1 MNIKSLLLGSAA
13 ALAAV
18 SGAQAADAIVA
29 AEPEAMEYVRVCDAF
44 GTGYF
49 YIPGTETCLKIGGY
63 VRTQVEFGDTNA
75 GFEGS
80 IGNLSGNNNWGS
92 YTRAYL
98 TVSAKNDTEYGALSS
113 YINLQADSSHTGNN
127 NSDGGVILDGA
138 WINIAGFD
146 VGYFY
151 NWWDDFALSG
161 ETEEAGGNLFNAIR
175 YTYDGG
181 SFQAGIAVED
191 LGSDAREQPSHD
203 DDVGVSGLL
212 RGTVGGIDALLIG
225 SYDFD
230 VEEAAFKARLTAEV
244 GPGTFGIMGIYAT
257 DPTAYWS
264 LSEWS
269 VAAEYKIQATEKL
282 FITPAAQYFG
292 DVGFDNGNIDA
303 WRVGVT
309 AGYQITEGLRS
320 LATVNYTDA
329 DEAGTSL
336 TGNDDDAWSGFLRL
350 QRDF

>member
-29 AEPEAMEYVRVCDAF
+29 AEPEPMEYVRVCDAF

-63 VRTQVEFGDTNA
+63 VRTQINYDENWTEA
-75 GFEGS
+75 GAD
-80 IGNLSGNNNWGS
+80 WDAR
-92 YTRAYL
+92 TRGYL
-98 TVSAKNDTEYGALSS
+98 TFSAKNDTEFGALSS
-113 YINLQADSSHTGNN
+113 YINLEADSDADTF
-127 NSDGGVILDGA
+127 LDGA

-151 NWWDDFALSG
+151 NWWDDFGLSG
-161 ETEEAGGNLFNAIR
+161 ETDVSAGNLTNSIR

-181 SFQAGIAVED
+181 SFQVGASVEEISGD
-191 LGSDAREQPSHD
+191 GTN
-203 DDVGVSGLL
+203 DDVGVSGLI
-212 RGTVGGIDALLIG
+212 RGTVGGVDALLIA

-230 VEEAAFKARLTAEV
+230 AEETALKARLTAEV
-244 GPGTFGIMGIYAT
+244 GPGTFGLMGIYAT
-257 DPTAYWS
+257 DPNFYWDV
-264 LSEWS
+264 SEWS
-269 VAAEYKIQATEKL
+269 VAAEYKIQATEKF

-292 DVGFDNGNIDA
+292 DYGIAADGSFDSDVDA
-303 WRVGVT
+303 WKVGVT
-309 AGYQITEGLRS
+309 AGYQITEGLRT
-320 LATVNYTDA
+320 LATVNYLDVDG
-329 DEAGTSL
+329 DEDGTW
-336 TGNDDDAWSGFLRL
+336 TGFLRL

>member
-29 AEPEAMEYVRVCDAF
+29 AEPEPMEYVRVCDAF

-63 VRTQVEFGDTNA
+63 VRTQIAYSENYVNEADWDPSTKG
-75 GFEGS
+75 
-80 IGNLSGNNNWGS
+80 
-92 YTRAYL
+92 YL
-98 TVSAKNDTEYGALSS
+98 TFAAKNDTEYGTLSG
-113 YINLQADSSHTGNN
+113 YINLEARDNADTF
-127 NSDGGVILDGA
+127 LDGA

-151 NWWDDFALSG
+151 NWWDDMGLSG
-161 ETEEAGGNLFNAIR
+161 ETDVSAGNLSNAIR

-181 SFQAGIAVED
+181 SFKVGISAEEVAGN
-191 LGSDAREQPSHD
+191 GTN
-203 DDVGVSGLL
+203 DDVGVSGYIA
-212 RGTVGGIDALLIG
+212 GSIGGVTADLVA

-230 VEEAAFKARLTAEV
+230 AEAFAVKGRLVAEL
-244 GPGTFGIMGIYAT
+244 GPGALGILAVYAD
-257 DPTAYWS
+257 DPNFFWDV
-264 LSEWS
+264 SEWT
-269 VAAEYKIQATEKL
+269 VAAEYKIQATDKF

-292 DVGFDNGNIDA
+292 DFAFVDGNDA
-303 WRVGVT
+303 WKVGVT
-309 AGYQITEGLRS
+309 AGYQITEGLRT
-320 LATVNYTDA
+320 LATVNYLDVDNRA
-329 DEAGTSL
+329 DGEWT
-336 TGNDDDAWSGFLRL
+336 GFLRL

>member
-13 ALAAV
+13 ALAVV

-29 AEPEAMEYVRVCDAF
+29 AEPEPMEYVRVCDAF

-63 VRTQVEFGDTNA
+63 VRTQIAYDEDYNGTADWNP
-75 GFEGS
+75 
-80 IGNLSGNNNWGS
+80 L
-92 YTRAYL
+92 TRGYL
-98 TVSAKNDTEYGALSS
+98 TFAAKSDTEYGALSG
-113 YINLQADSSHTGNN
+113 YINLETNDNGDTH
-127 NSDGGVILDGA
+127 LDGA

-151 NWWDDFALSG
+151 NWWDDGLSG
-161 ETEEAGGNLFNAIR
+161 ETDSIGSSNTLTNAIR

-181 SFQAGIAVED
+181 TFQVGAAVDELRGST
-191 LGSDAREQPSHD
+191 LGYSNDGQATN

-212 RGTVGGIDALLIG
+212 GFTLGGVTAQIIG
-225 SYDFD
+225 SYDFN
-230 VEEAAFKARLTAEV
+230 VEEAAFRALLTAEL
-244 GPGTFGIMGIYAT
+244 GPGTFGLAGVYST
-257 DPTAYWS
+257 DPNYFYDTA
-264 LSEWS
+264 EWT
-269 VAAEYKIQATEKL
+269 VAAEYKIQATDKF

-292 DVGFDNGNIDA
+292 DVQTLDAIGNNSGDFDGGVDA

-309 AGYQITEGLRS
+309 AGYQITEGLRT
-320 LATVNYTDA
+320 LATVNYTEA
-329 DEAGTSL
+329 DEEDNVL
-336 TGNDDDAWSGFLRL
+336 TGSEDNRWTGFLRL